1 MTRKQ
6 KAESKAAATDQTEQP
21 TKKAKQE
28 NETDN
33 GKTNGKPGKEYED
46 FCRAIS
52 EDLSVD
58 QMKEIL
64 QLNGQEPSGP
74 EDAIIARWYAPMNLV
89 KSVVNSCCFQVGLCP
104 VYSRIY

>member
-21 TKKAKQE
+21 NKKAKQE

-33 GKTNGKPGKEYED
+33 GKTNGKPSKEYED
-46 FCRAIS
+46 FCKAIT
-52 EDLSVD
+52 ENLSVD

-64 QLNGQEPSGP
+64 EVNGQEPSGP
-74 EDAIIARWYAPMNLV
+74 DNAVIARWYAPYN
-89 KSVVNSCCFQVGLCP
+89 VGEW
-104 VYSRIY
+104 VIYSGQFRASLRWA